1 MSKQIE
7 RLVGRMVVGVG
18 LVAFGLGG
26 PVFSQVNVAYAEEKK
41 AEEKKAAPPAPA
53 EAAKPAPPPAAKPAP
68 PPPPVK
74 AGPTIVDL
82 DPFLVNLADTSE
94 TRFAKI
100 TVKIESRTPD
110 FSQSMDDHLHQVRD
124 SLLILISSK
133 RYTDIRTVE
142 GKLELRDNIVERVNA
157 IVGEGK
163 ATAAYFTDFVVQ

>member
-1 MSKQIE
+1 MSRKIE
-7 RLVGRMVVGVG
+7 RVMGSVLVGFG
-18 LVAFGLGG
+18 LVVLGFGG
-26 PVFSQVNVAYAEEKK
+26 PVFSQVGLAYAEEKK
-41 AEEKKAAPPAPA
+41 EAKKGAPPTPA
-53 EAAKPAPPPAAKPAP
+53 EAAKVPPLAAKSVP

-74 AGPTIVDL
+74 VGPTIVDL

-110 FSQSMDDHLHQVRD
+110 FSQSMDEHLHQVRD
-124 SLLILISSK
+124 SLLMLISSK
-133 RYTDIRTVE
+133 RYSDIRTVE

-157 IVGEGK
+157 IVGEGQ